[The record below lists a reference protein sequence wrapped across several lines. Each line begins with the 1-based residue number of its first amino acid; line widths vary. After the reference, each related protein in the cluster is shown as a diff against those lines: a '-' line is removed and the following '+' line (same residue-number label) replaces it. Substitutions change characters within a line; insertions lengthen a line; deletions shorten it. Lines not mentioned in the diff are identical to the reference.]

1 MIAGTPPRQDL
12 GDILASSISH
22 GLGILLALA
31 GAVMLICASTR
42 GNARCIASCS
52 IYSGSLL
59 MLYISSTL
67 YHSLIRTK
75 ARHVLRVLDHSAIYL
90 LIAATY
96 TPFALISLHGPL
108 GWFVF
113 GFIWFLAVAGVV
125 FKSLFVDRFAVA
137 SALIYIVMGWLAIL
151 IIEPLARAI
160 TWRGM
165 MWLAAGGVA
174 YTLGML
180 FFAKDRLRY
189 FHALWHVFVLAGS
202 IIHYFAIFIYVVP
215 GHVK

>member
-1 MIAGTPPRQDL
+1 MVTRTPARQEL

-31 GAVMLICASTR
+31 GTVILIYASAR
-42 GNARCIASCS
+42 GTARCIASCS
-52 IYSGSLL
+52 IYSASLL

-75 ARHVLRVLDHSAIYL
+75 ARYVLRVLDHSAIHL

-96 TPFALISLHGPL
+96 TPFALISLHGAL

-113 GFIWFLAVAGVV
+113 GSIWFLAAAGVV
-125 FKSLFVDRFAVA
+125 FKSLFVDRFAVV
-137 SALIYIVMGWLAIL
+137 SALIYIGMGWLAVLIL
-151 IIEPLARAI
+151 GPLARAI
-160 TWRGM
+160 TWRGI

-174 YTLGML
+174 YTSGMF
-180 FFAKDRLRY
+180 FFAHDRLRY
-189 FHALWHVFVLAGS
+189 FHAFWHAFVLAGS
-202 IIHYFAIFIYVVP
+202 ILHYFAIFLYVVP
-215 GHVK
+215 GHAK

>member
-1 MIAGTPPRQDL
+1 MITQIPARQEL

-22 GLGILLALA
+22 GFGILLAIA
-31 GAVMLICASTR
+31 GAVVLVCASTR

-52 IYSGSLL
+52 IYSASLL
-59 MLYISSTL
+59 LLYISSTL

-113 GFIWFLAVAGVV
+113 GLIWFLAVLGVV
-125 FKSLFVDRFAVA
+125 FKSLFVDRFAVV
-137 SALIYIVMGWLAIL
+137 SALIYIGMGWLAIL
-151 IIEPLARAI
+151 ILGPLARAI
-160 TWRGM
+160 TWHGI
-165 MWLAAGGVA
+165 MWLGAGGVA

-180 FFAKDRLRY
+180 FFANDRLRY

-202 IIHYFAIFIYVVP
+202 ILHYFTIFFYVVP
-215 GHVK
+215 RSVR

>member
-1 MIAGTPPRQDL
+1 MIARIPARQEL

-31 GAVMLICASTR
+31 GAVVLIYASTR
-42 GNARCIASCS
+42 GTARCIASCS
-52 IYSGSLL
+52 IYAASLL

-96 TPFALISLHGPL
+96 TPFALISLHGSL

-113 GFIWFLAVAGVV
+113 GFIWFLAAAGVV
-125 FKSLFVDRFAVA
+125 FKSLFVDRFAAA
-137 SALIYIVMGWLAIL
+137 SALIYIGMGWLAIL
-151 IIEPLARAI
+151 IIKPLAHAI

-180 FFAKDRLRY
+180 FFANDRLRY
-189 FHALWHVFVLAGS
+189 FHAFWHAFVLAGS
-202 IIHYFAIFIYVVP
+202 ILHYFAIFLYVVP
-215 GHVK
+215 GRVK